1 MNTNGNTYT
10 VIYSAVLVI
19 LVAAILAYVSLALQ
33 PRQNDNIRVETM
45 SKILTAAGLY
55 NTEEAEAAADIN
67 KFTIGLYNDN
77 LQAAIYVNG
86 NGEKTGD
93 MKEVAGT
100 SELKAQYDA
109 MRKIGDNGDE
119 SLLKGLRLPVYIF
132 NVNGQIIR
140 VVPCYG
146 AGLWG
151 PIWGYLAFTEDM
163 NTLDGAV
170 FDHKGETP
178 GLGAEIALP
187 KFYEPFKGKQ
197 ILDENGDFVSISVV
211 KGGAKGDI
219 HGVDAISGGTITSKA
234 LENTMRT
241 WLSFYRPYFTNV
253 IEEESK

>member
-55 NTEEAEAAADIN
+55 NAEEAEAAADIN
-67 KFTIGLYNDN
+67 KFTIALYNDN

-100 SELKAQYDA
+100 SELKAQYDI
-109 MRKIGDNGDE
+109 MKKIGEGTDE
-119 SLLKGLRLPVYIF
+119 SLKAGLRLPVYIF
-132 NVNGQIIR
+132 NV
-140 VVPCYG
+140 
-146 AGLWG
+146 
-151 PIWGYLAFTEDM
+151 AFTEDM

-187 KFYEPFKGKQ
+187 KFYDQFGGKQ
-197 ILDENGDFVSISVV
+197 ILDENGNFVSVSVV

-234 LENTMRT
+234 LETTMRT

-253 IEEESK
+253 INGEE

>member
-55 NTEEAEAAADIN
+55 NAEEAEAAADIN
-67 KFTIGLYNDN
+67 KFTIALYNDN

-100 SELKAQYDA
+100 SELKAQYDI
-109 MRKIGDNGDE
+109 MKKIGEGTDE
-119 SLLKGLRLPVYIF
+119 SLKTGLRLPVYIF
-132 NVNGQIIR
+132 NVNGQTIR

-187 KFYEPFKGKQ
+187 KFYDQFGGKQ
-197 ILDENGDFVSISVV
+197 ILDENGNFVSVSVV

-234 LENTMRT
+234 LETTMRT

-253 IEEESK
+253 INGEE

>member
-55 NTEEAEAAADIN
+55 NAEEAEAAADIN
-67 KFTIGLYNDN
+67 KFTIALYNDN

-100 SELKAQYDA
+100 SELKAQYDI
-109 MRKIGDNGDE
+109 MKKIGDGTDE
-119 SLLKGLRLPVYIF
+119 SLKAGLRLPVYIF
-132 NVNGQIIR
+132 NVNGQTIR

-187 KFYEPFKGKQ
+187 KFYSQFEGKR
-197 ILDENGDFVSISVV
+197 ILDENGDFVSVSVV

-234 LENTMRT
+234 LETTMRT

-253 IEEESK
+253 INGEE

>member
-55 NTEEAEAAADIN
+55 NAEEAEAAADIN
-67 KFTIGLYNDN
+67 KFTIALYNDN
-77 LQAAIYVNG
+77 LQAAIYVNV

-100 SELKAQYDA
+100 SELKAQYDI
-109 MRKIGDNGDE
+109 MKKIGDGTDE
-119 SLLKGLRLPVYIF
+119 SLKAGLRLPVYIF
-132 NVNGQIIR
+132 NVNGQTIR

-187 KFYEPFKGKQ
+187 KFYDQFGGKQ
-197 ILDENGDFVSISVV
+197 ILDENGNFVSVSVV

-234 LENTMRT
+234 LETTMRT

-253 IEEESK
+253 INGEE

>member
-55 NTEEAEAAADIN
+55 NAEEAEAAADIN
-67 KFTIGLYNDN
+67 KFTIALYNDN

-100 SELKAQYDA
+100 SELKAQYDI
-109 MRKIGDNGDE
+109 MKKIGEGTDE
-119 SLLKGLRLPVYIF
+119 SLKAGLRLPVYIF
-132 NVNGQIIR
+132 NVNGQTIR

-187 KFYEPFKGKQ
+187 KFYDQFGGKQ
-197 ILDENGDFVSISVV
+197 IFDENGNFVSVSVV

-234 LENTMRT
+234 LETTMRT

-253 IEEESK
+253 INGEE

>member
-55 NTEEAEAAADIN
+55 NAEEAEMAADIN
-67 KFTIGLYNDN
+67 KFTIALYNDN
-77 LQAAIYVNG
+77 LKAAIYVNG

-100 SELKAQYDA
+100 SELKAQYDI
-109 MRKIGDNGDE
+109 MKKIGDGTDE
-119 SLLKGLRLPVYIF
+119 SVKAGLRLPVYIF
-132 NVNGQIIR
+132 NVNGQTIR

-187 KFYEPFKGKQ
+187 KFYDQFGGKQ
-197 ILDENGDFVSISVV
+197 ILDENGNFVSVSVV

-234 LENTMRT
+234 LETTMRT

-253 IEEESK
+253 INGEE

>member
-55 NTEEAEAAADIN
+55 NAEEAEAAADIN
-67 KFTIGLYNDN
+67 KFTIALYNDN

-100 SELKAQYDA
+100 SELKAQYDI
-109 MRKIGDNGDE
+109 MKKIGEGTDE
-119 SLLKGLRLPVYIF
+119 SLKAGLRLPVYIF
-132 NVNGQIIR
+132 NVNGQTIR

-187 KFYEPFKGKQ
+187 KFYDQFGGKQ
-197 ILDENGDFVSISVV
+197 ILDENGNFVSVSVV

-234 LENTMRT
+234 LETTMRT

-253 IEEESK
+253 INGEE

>member
-19 LVAAILAYVSLALQ
+19 LVAAILAYVSLKLQ

-55 NTEEAEAAADIN
+55 DAQAAEAAADIN

-86 NGEKTGD
+86 NGEKAGD

-109 MRKIGDNGDE
+109 MRKIGDSMDE
-119 SLLKGLRLPVYIF
+119 SLLEGLKLPVYIF
-132 NVNGQIIR
+132 NVNGQTIR

-163 NTLDGAV
+163 NTVDGAV

-197 ILDENGDFVSISVV
+197 ILDENGNFVSISVV
-211 KGGAKGDI
+211 KGGANGDI

-234 LENTMRT
+234 LENTMRM
-241 WLSFYRPYFTNV
+241 WLSYYMPYFTNV
-253 IEEESK
+253 TNEEE

>member
-55 NTEEAEAAADIN
+55 NAEEAEMAADIN
-67 KFTIGLYNDN
+67 KFTIALYNDN
-77 LQAAIYVNG
+77 LKAAIYVNG

-100 SELKAQYDA
+100 SELKAQYDI
-109 MRKIGDNGDE
+109 MKKIGDGTDE
-119 SLLKGLRLPVYIF
+119 SLKASLRLPVYIF
-132 NVNGQIIR
+132 NTNGQTIR

-187 KFYEPFKGKQ
+187 KFYSQFEGKR
-197 ILDENGDFVSISVV
+197 ILDENGDFVSVSVV

-234 LENTMRT
+234 LETTMRT

-253 IEEESK
+253 INGEE

>member
-55 NTEEAEAAADIN
+55 NAEEAEAAADIN
-67 KFTIGLYNDN
+67 KFTIALYNDN

-100 SELKAQYDA
+100 SELKAQYDI
-109 MRKIGDNGDE
+109 MKKIGEGTDE
-119 SLLKGLRLPVYIF
+119 SLNAGLRLPVYIF
-132 NVNGQIIR
+132 NVNGQTIR

-187 KFYEPFKGKQ
+187 KFYDQFGGKQ
-197 ILDENGDFVSISVV
+197 ILDENGNFVSVSVV

-234 LENTMRT
+234 LETTMRT

-253 IEEESK
+253 INGEE

>member
-55 NTEEAEAAADIN
+55 NAEEAEAAADIN
-67 KFTIGLYNDN
+67 KFTIALYNDN

-100 SELKAQYDA
+100 SELKAQYDI
-109 MRKIGDNGDE
+109 MKKIGDGTDE
-119 SLLKGLRLPVYIF
+119 SLKACLRLPVYIF
-132 NVNGQIIR
+132 NVNGQTIR

-187 KFYEPFKGKQ
+187 KFYDQFGGKQ
-197 ILDENGDFVSISVV
+197 ILDENGNFVSVSVV

-234 LENTMRT
+234 LETTMRT

-253 IEEESK
+253 INGEE

>member
-55 NTEEAEAAADIN
+55 NAEEAEAAADIN
-67 KFTIGLYNDN
+67 KFTIALYNDN

-100 SELKAQYDA
+100 SELKAQYDI
-109 MRKIGDNGDE
+109 MKKIGDGTDE
-119 SLLKGLRLPVYIF
+119 SLKAGLRLPVYIF
-132 NVNGQIIR
+132 NVNGQTIR

-187 KFYEPFKGKQ
+187 KFYDQFGGKQ
-197 ILDENGDFVSISVV
+197 ILDENGNFVSVSVV

-234 LENTMRT
+234 LETTMRT

-253 IEEESK
+253 INGEE

>member
-55 NTEEAEAAADIN
+55 NAEEAEAAADIN
-67 KFTIGLYNDN
+67 KFTIALYNDN

-100 SELKAQYDA
+100 SELKAQYDI
-109 MRKIGDNGDE
+109 MKKIGDATDE
-119 SLLKGLRLPVYIF
+119 SLKAGLRLPVYIF
-132 NVNGQIIR
+132 NVNGQTIR

-187 KFYEPFKGKQ
+187 KFYDQFGGKQ
-197 ILDENGDFVSISVV
+197 ILDENGNFVSVSVV

-234 LENTMRT
+234 LETTMRT

-253 IEEESK
+253 INGEE

>member
-45 SKILTAAGLY
+45 SKILTATGLY
-55 NTEEAEAAADIN
+55 NAEEAEAAADIN
-67 KFTIGLYNDN
+67 KFTIALYNDN

-100 SELKAQYDA
+100 SELKAQYDI
-109 MRKIGDNGDE
+109 MKKIGEGTDE
-119 SLLKGLRLPVYIF
+119 SLKAGLRLPVYIF
-132 NVNGQIIR
+132 NVNGQTIR

-187 KFYEPFKGKQ
+187 KFYDQFGGKQ
-197 ILDENGDFVSISVV
+197 ILDENGNFVSVSVV

-234 LENTMRT
+234 LETTMRT

-253 IEEESK
+253 INGEE

>member
-55 NTEEAEAAADIN
+55 NAEEAEAAADIN
-67 KFTIGLYNDN
+67 KFTIALYNDN

-100 SELKAQYDA
+100 SELKAQYDI
-109 MRKIGDNGDE
+109 MKKIGDGTDE
-119 SLLKGLRLPVYIF
+119 SLKAGLRLPVYIF
-132 NVNGQIIR
+132 NVNGQTIR

-151 PIWGYLAFTEDM
+151 PIWVYLAFTEDM

-187 KFYEPFKGKQ
+187 KFYDQFGGKQ
-197 ILDENGDFVSISVV
+197 ILDENGNFVSVSVV

-234 LENTMRT
+234 LETTMRT

-253 IEEESK
+253 INGEE

>member
-55 NTEEAEAAADIN
+55 NAEEAEAAADIN
-67 KFTIGLYNDN
+67 KFTIALYNDN

-100 SELKAQYDA
+100 SELKAQYDI
-109 MRKIGDNGDE
+109 MKKIGDGTDE
-119 SLLKGLRLPVYIF
+119 SLKAGIRLPVYIF
-132 NVNGQIIR
+132 NVNGQTIR

-187 KFYEPFKGKQ
+187 KFYDQFGGKQ
-197 ILDENGDFVSISVV
+197 ILDENGNFVSVSVV

-234 LENTMRT
+234 LETTMRT

-253 IEEESK
+253 INGEE